1 MKRITPLL
9 LTLGLLAATGCIS
22 THVVKNK
29 AQPHLEYD
37 VESQRDR
44 QMTGQP
50 SYYALLPLTIVG
62 DVATSPFQIA
72 YFLFADS
79 SHRGTASIYGVPIPL
94 P

>member
-9 LTLGLLAATGCIS
+9 LTLGLLTTSGCIS
-22 THVVKNK
+22 TYMVKKK

-37 VESQRDR
+37 VEEQRDR
-44 QMTGQP
+44 QLEGQP
-50 SYYALLPLTIVG
+50 GYYALLPLTIVG
-62 DVATSPFQIA
+62 DVATAPFQIA
-72 YFLFADS
+72 YFLLADS